1 MNVRELSRD
10 QLLQL
15 KANYYEDRH
24 PEGVS
29 YGELASVD
37 SLVSDKEVMEAY
49 DGVDFVE
56 EDFTC

>member
-1 MNVRELSRD
+1 MNVKELNRA

-37 SLVSDKEVMEAY
+37 ELVSDEEVIDAY
-49 DGVDFVE
+49 DGVNFVE
-56 EDFTC
+56 EDFIS

>member
-1 MNVRELSRD
+1 MNVKELNRA

-15 KANYYEDRH
+15 KANYYEGQH

-37 SLVSDKEVMEAY
+37 ELVSDEEIIDAY
-49 DGVDFVE
+49 DGVNFVE
-56 EDFTC
+56 KDFIN

>member
-1 MNVRELSRD
+1 MTVKELNRA

-15 KANYYEDRH
+15 KANYYEEHH

-29 YGELASVD
+29 YGELAD
-37 SLVSDKEVMEAY
+37 IDNLVSDEEVVEAY

-56 EDFTC
+56 DDFIS

>member
-1 MNVRELSRD
+1 MTVKELNRA

-15 KANYYEDRH
+15 KANYYEEHH

-29 YGELASVD
+29 YGELANID
-37 SLVSDKEVMEAY
+37 NLVGDEEIVGAY

-56 EDFTC
+56 DDFIS

>member
-1 MNVRELSRD
+1 MNVKELNRA

-15 KANYYEDRH
+15 KANYYEEHH

-29 YGELASVD
+29 YGELAD
-37 SLVSDKEVMEAY
+37 IDNLVSDEEVVEAY

-56 EDFTC
+56 DDFIS

>member
-1 MNVRELSRD
+1 MTVKELNRA

-15 KANYYEDRH
+15 KANYYEEHH

-29 YGELASVD
+29 YGELAD
-37 SLVSDKEVMEAY
+37 IDNLVGDEEIVGAY

-56 EDFTC
+56 DDFIS